1 MIISERIYEIL
12 LTLQFE
18 AYINTI
24 YTYFSQIANNVQ
36 FSHISFRS
44 YTLTIISY
52 YFTLFLRQLLVM
64 KRKENYISLLMTKML
79 QFPPPGHVVHSYC
92 QTHNNVHVMTTTES
106 NSFQLVFLTK
116 SDWCSIFYSCFMPF
130 PIKSN
135 ERKLMNVHVQIKCYI
150 MLLTI
155 KGPKLVIIY
164 PQLNNT
170 IINRMQKNYLRLFII
185 S

>member
-1 MIISERIYEIL
+1 M
-12 LTLQFE
+12 
-18 AYINTI
+18 
-24 YTYFSQIANNVQ
+24 
-36 FSHISFRS
+36 
-44 YTLTIISY
+44 ISY
-52 YFTLFLRQLLVM
+52 FIPVIYIDYYQLLLYAIPSLAFDYE
-64 KRKENYISLLMTKML
+64 KKENYISLLMTKML
-79 QFPPPGHVVHSYC
+79 QFPPPGHVVHSFC
-92 QTHNNVHVMTTTES
+92 QAHNNVHVMTTTGS

-170 IINRMQKNYLRLFII
+170 IINRIQKNYLRLLII
-185 S
+185 LHRIRYDSLTSNYILYNQKYIF